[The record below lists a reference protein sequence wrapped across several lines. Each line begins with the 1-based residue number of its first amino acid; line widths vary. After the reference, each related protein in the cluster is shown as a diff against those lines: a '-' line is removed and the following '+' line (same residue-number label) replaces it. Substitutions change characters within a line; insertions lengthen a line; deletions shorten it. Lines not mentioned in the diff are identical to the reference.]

1 MGERTSMATVGVWR
15 SRAIVRPKDFLPFV
29 NPNLSIFYPIGKPV
43 AYLLAVDIVLGLPP
57 SRLRRLTQPVKSPPN
72 WLSTSRLLCLA
83 CL

>member
-1 MGERTSMATVGVWR
+1 MALQANQNLWVFV
-15 SRAIVRPKDFLPFV
+15 FLRMYSPW
-29 NPNLSIFYPIGKPV
+29 V
-43 AYLLAVDIVLGLPP
+43 AYLLAADIVLGLPP